1 MIILP
6 PSSGQQRKSGHEQI
20 QDAAAGAGLIL
31 PDVAVQALQQG
42 RLIEAIKLIR
52 GANPG
57 LDLARA
63 KAVMQRMQ
71 AQAHLAVEHKPPGPV
86 ALGKPSLPAP
96 SRRPPT
102 VEMGDPPGQV
112 RWLLVVAG
120 LLAAATWLAF
130 GGGF

>member
-1 MIILP
+1 MNTIP
-6 PSSGQQRKSGHEQI
+6 QPTGQRHKPSHEQM
-20 QDAAAGAGLIL
+20 QQAAAGAGLVL
-31 PDVAVQALQQG
+31 PDAALLALQQG
-42 RLIEAIKLIR
+42 RMIEAIKLIR

-71 AQAHLAVEHKPPGPV
+71 AQAHAAVDDTLPGTLAG
-86 ALGKPSLPAP
+86 GKPSLTAP

-102 VEMGDPPGQV
+102 VEMGDPPGQL

-120 LLAAATWLAF
+120 LLAAAAWFGF
-130 GGGF
+130 GGSA